1 LIRHVYFFGPIILQV
16 LSFSGDGTVHL
27 LYYDQAAKS
36 RFENKINLPAAPKG
50 SECILPKAGRQKV
63 FFHAGKKRDVEVN
76 GDSHPRKG
84 LNSVYKIIPKL
95 KFEMKGSYL
104 TKSIL

>member
-1 LIRHVYFFGPIILQV
+1 MAPFIFCTTIRL
-16 LSFSGDGTVHL
+16 LSRGC
-27 LYYDQAAKS
+27 
-36 RFENKINLPAAPKG
+36 ENMINRPAAPKG

-76 GDSHPRKG
+76 EDKHQRKG
-84 LNSVYKIIPKL
+84 LNSLYKLIPKV